1 MTYNLS
7 MNYFAIR
14 INEIRDRLISIN
26 LHEAVKAIIIP
37 LIKANMLSTI
47 VPTKVYF

>member
-1 MTYNLS
+1 
-7 MNYFAIR
+7 MNYFTI
-14 INEIRDRLISIN
+14 ILNEIRDRLIIIN

-37 LIKANMLSTI
+37 LIKVNLLSAI